1 MMQDQQSP
9 HISFQYSTRKCFECI
24 DELRVELSNEGRAI
38 VIVVDDVLIVW
49 ILGDAEVEEGGLLEF
64 VFVGAKDEGGKEGC
78 VIHE

>member
-1 MMQDQQSP
+1 MTK
-9 HISFQYSTRKCFECI
+9 Y
-24 DELRVELSNEGRAI
+24 LVVESACDAATKTERMTASLGPSDFSNK
-38 VIVVDDVLIVW
+38 VDDVLIVW